1 MPEIPDQIGPY
12 RVTGLLGREGG
23 ATLYRA
29 TQTDHGQPRPVIVQ
43 LLSPRMAE
51 EPALLAR
58 FHRDAGALAKAG
70 HPNIV
75 QVLGTGTEDGR
86 PYLVTEAF
94 AGTPLDEVLKG
105 RRLNVAEA
113 ITVMRG
119 ICRGLAHAH
128 ENGVLHSHVWPH
140 AVRVSPDL
148 GEVKLTDFGF
158 ARADSLG
165 MTGTLST
172 GALNL
177 GAFRYLAPEQ
187 TESRPAAPPDHRA
200 DLYSAGVVF
209 HEMLT
214 GRAPGE
220 RFALPSQLNSELP
233 PEADVFVLKC
243 LARNPM
249 ERFASAI
256 DLMADLA
263 KLEEASRV
271 RLLSELRG
279 IARAGSRQ
287 RRPLLIAGIVLLI
300 IVIAAVVFLMR

>member
-1 MPEIPDQIGPY
+1 MPETPTQIGPY
-12 RVTGLLGREGG
+12 TVTGLLGREAG
-23 ATLYRA
+23 ATLYSA
-29 TQTDHGQPRPVIVQ
+29 TEPAHKRPVIIQ
-43 LLSPRMAE
+43 HLSPRMMK
-51 EPALLAR
+51 EPVLFAR
-58 FHRDAGALAKAG
+58 FQRDAGALAKAG
-70 HPNIV
+70 HPNIL
-75 QVLGTGTEDGR
+75 QILGHGEEEGR

-94 AGTPLDEVLKG
+94 AGLPLDQVLKG

-113 ITVMRG
+113 ITLMRK

-128 ENGVLHSHVWPH
+128 EHGVLHGHVWPH
-140 AVRVSPDL
+140 AVRVSADL
-148 GEVKLTDFGF
+148 DEAKLADFAF
-158 ARADSLG
+158 ARADSMG

-187 TESRPAAPPDHRA
+187 TESSPALPPDHRA

-249 ERFASAI
+249 ERYASAI
-256 DLMADLA
+256 DLLNDLA

-279 IARAGSRQ
+279 IADAGSRQ
-287 RRPLLIAGIVLLI
+287 RRPLLIAGVVVLL
-300 IVIAAVVFLMR
+300 VVLAVVVFLMKH